1 MGKDLNATREK
12 RLQLKTSAAR
22 LSVVS
27 NCILVVLKIVIGLLI
42 GSVAIVSEA
51 IHSGID
57 LLAALLAFFSVRIAG
72 KPADEDHSFGHGKV
86 ENISGTVEALLIFIA
101 AAWIIAEA
109 ARKLMNPEP
118 LERAGLGVGVMLL
131 SAVINTL
138 VSKRLFDVGQATD
151 SVALQADAWHLRTD
165 VYTSIGVMASLG
177 IIWIGSLV
185 FPSADLRYLDPLAA
199 IVVAILIM
207 RAAWNLTVHSARDL
221 MDVSLPEE
229 ERSLICEH
237 ITAFAPQVRGYHALR
252 TRKSGALRF
261 AEFHVVVDAK
271 MSVDESHT
279 LAEVMTNAIK
289 EHYPCSLV
297 TIHIEPC
304 DGSCKDGCACGCL
317 LSEEDRQAIKA
328 MTVLC
333 KI

>member
-1 MGKDLNATREK
+1 MGKDLNKTREE
-12 RLQLKTSAAR
+12 RLKLKSSAAR
-22 LSVVS
+22 LSVIS
-27 NCILVVLKIVIGLLI
+27 NCILVILKIVVGLLI
-42 GSVAIVSEA
+42 GSVAILSEA

-57 LLAALLAFFSVRIAG
+57 LIAAALAFFSVRIAG

-86 ENISGTVEALLIFIA
+86 ENISGTVEALLIFVA
-101 AAWIIAEA
+101 AAWIISEA
-109 ARKLMNPEP
+109 MKKLSNPEP
-118 LERAGLGVGVMLL
+118 LEAAGLGVGVMLF
-131 SAVINTL
+131 SAVVNIL
-138 VSKRLFDVGQATD
+138 VSNRLFDIGRITE

-165 VYTSIGVMASLG
+165 VYTSAGVMASLG

-185 FPSADLRYLDPLAA
+185 VPGVDLRYLDPLAA

-237 ITAFAPQVRGYHALR
+237 ITAFAPQVRGYHGLR
-252 TRKSGALRF
+252 TRRSGAFRF
-261 AEFHVVVDAK
+261 AEFHVVVDAR
-271 MSVDESHT
+271 MSVDESHS
-279 LAEVMTNAIK
+279 LAEVMTSAIR

-304 DGSCKDGCACGCL
+304 DGSCKESCASGCL
-317 LSEEDRQAIKA
+317 LSEEDRQAIRT
-328 MTVLC
+328 MTVSASV
-333 KI
+333 